1 MTDGKKTVCVVDDD
15 EVVRDSMSALLSRR
29 YTVLEFASGMDYLK
43 RAASITAG
51 CVLLDVHMPD
61 MTGIELL
68 RILRAQGNTVP
79 VVMMT
84 GRKDPVIEA
93 DARALDVTTLLDKPI
108 PHTVLAA
115 ALEKAFARS
124 A

>member
-15 EVVRDSMSALLSRR
+15 EVVRDSMSALLSRH

-84 GRKDPVIEA
+84 GRKDPAIEA